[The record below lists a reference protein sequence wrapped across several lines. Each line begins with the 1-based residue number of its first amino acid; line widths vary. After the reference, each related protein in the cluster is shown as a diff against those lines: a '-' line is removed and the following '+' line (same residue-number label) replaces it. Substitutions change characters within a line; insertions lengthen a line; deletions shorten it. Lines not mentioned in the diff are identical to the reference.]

1 MAFGSK
7 ASKVEFDVR
16 SQQAGKIPVCHPAVA
31 ELHADVSSAA
41 AEIYAAS
48 VALTEICHLSYV
60 TEEMGMSMKQ
70 PFVLQVDNAACI
82 AFAEDQVQRTKLRHI
97 DCRQEWVLALRD
109 ADVVKLKWVESK
121 ANFADLF
128 TKILEAET
136 FLRLRDQL
144 MVFEPIPTV
153 SDGRDDSDAP
163 AQAVG
168 LT

>member
-1 MAFGSK
+1 
-7 ASKVEFDVR
+7 
-16 SQQAGKIPVCHPAVA
+16 
-31 ELHADVSSAA
+31 
-41 AEIYAAS
+41 
-48 VALTEICHLSYV
+48 
-60 TEEMGMSMKQ
+60 MSMEQ

-163 AQAVG
+163 AQAVV

>member
-1 MAFGSK
+1 
-7 ASKVEFDVR
+7 
-16 SQQAGKIPVCHPAVA
+16 
-31 ELHADVSSAA
+31 
-41 AEIYAAS
+41 
-48 VALTEICHLSYV
+48 
-60 TEEMGMSMKQ
+60 MSMEQ

-109 ADVVKLKWVESK
+109 ANVVKLKWVESK

-144 MVFEPIPTV
+144 MVFEPIP
-153 SDGRDDSDAP
+153 SEEARRDHPGAP
-163 AQAVG
+163 VQAVG
-168 LT
+168 LQ